1 METPISEVAD
11 RFSILRLKSERTSLD
26 IKDEIAIYLTALDR
40 YHDIGK
46 YVNKLYEINGKIWD
60 LEADLRKG
68 KESKLGLEEIGRRA
82 IAIRDLNNVR
92 VGIKNEIVAEYSQG
106 FAEKKINHASETV
119 ACPIR

>member
-1 METPISEVAD
+1 MPISEVTD
-11 RFSILRLKSERTSLD
+11 RFSILRLKSERTNLD
-26 IKDEIAIYLTALDR
+26 IKDEIAIYLTALDG
-40 YHDIGK
+40 YHDIDK

-92 VGIKNEIVAEYSQG
+92 VGIKNEIVSEHSQG
-106 FAEKKINHASETV
+106 FTEKKINHASELF
-119 ACPIR
+119 